1 MEVTL
6 YILVILLT
14 CSNIFWALQYH
25 KLADRFM
32 SRNFGDYVVGTRAP
46 TKPKLVLEDMAD
58 PLAERHAEAANQM
71 LGII

>member
-14 CSNIFWALQYH
+14 VSNIFWALQYH

-32 SRNFGDYVVGTRAP
+32 SRNFGEFAQGTR
-46 TKPKLVLEDMAD
+46 KPVKLKPVPQDMSD
-58 PLAERHAEAANQM
+58 PLAERHAESANQM
-71 LGII
+71 MGTI